1 MKLFFSPTQKQEMDW
16 LQQQLAHKP
25 TLLIKRFVNTD
36 RTGIK
41 QTTNYRRWEHNAD
54 RAKMSPWTDENG
66 ETQRYS
72 WFGWDDG
79 FKASGVKDG
88 DEWMQITST
97 WLQ

>member
-1 MKLFFSPTQKQEMDW
+1 MDW

-25 TLLIKRFVNTD
+25 TLLIKRFVNTG

-41 QTTNYRRWEHNAD
+41 QTTNYRQWEHNAD

-72 WFGWDDG
+72 RFGWVVG